1 MTAVV
6 ANLTKD
12 LKAAAVAGRLAGV
25 RTILASRES
34 DFPLKNKP
42 YYRWYFTRLASG
54 LLVNSEATRQ
64 TVLQSAPWLAAE
76 RVHLLYKG
84 IDLEKFRP
92 REQEQEQEQDQE
104 QEQNGR
110 DPGPVVGFAG
120 QLIPR
125 KGLATLMDAWTTL
138 TRERPTA
145 RLRLAGA
152 GPLRPDLERWRAQLP
167 QPHKVELPGQ
177 VEDMPRFLRGCR
189 LLVMPSLSE
198 GFGLA
203 AAEALA
209 CGVPVVATRASS
221 LPEIV
226 LHRRTGLLVPVDDA
240 PALAAAMRELLDDP
254 TTARA
259 LGAAG
264 RAHVAR
270 NFSRERTLD
279 RLAAL
284 TGLAPSPS
292 TGERPSP

>member
-1 MTAVV
+1 
-6 ANLTKD
+6 
-12 LKAAAVAGRLAGV
+12 
-25 RTILASRES
+25 
-34 DFPLKNKP
+34 
-42 YYRWYFTRLASG
+42 
-54 LLVNSEATRQ
+54 
-64 TVLQSAPWLAAE
+64 
-76 RVHLLYKG
+76 
-84 IDLEKFRP
+84 
-92 REQEQEQEQDQE
+92 
-104 QEQNGR
+104 
-110 DPGPVVGFAG
+110 
-120 QLIPR
+120 
-125 KGLATLMDAWTTL
+125 
-138 TRERPTA
+138 
-145 RLRLAGA
+145 
-152 GPLRPDLERWRAQLP
+152 
-167 QPHKVELPGQ
+167 
-177 VEDMPRFLRGCR
+177 MPRFLRGCR